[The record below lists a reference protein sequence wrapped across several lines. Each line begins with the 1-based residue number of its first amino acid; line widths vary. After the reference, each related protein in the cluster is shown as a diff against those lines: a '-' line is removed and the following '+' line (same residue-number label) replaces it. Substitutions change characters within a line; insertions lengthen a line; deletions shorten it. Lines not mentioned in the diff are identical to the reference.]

1 MPLDF
6 QRARPL
12 LQSCELSK
20 LFIEELGW
28 EPCRQKLT
36 LRVGESDYAF
46 TAIAEKRGFIAWLC
60 ESPHGGLPDHATRLK
75 LDRELSE
82 TSFEHLIVFV
92 TGDRSRQSWMWV
104 RRERRKPLAARTH
117 EYHRGQPGDSLLQKL
132 QILYVSLEE
141 EEAGEVHT
149 VTIAGRAR
157 AAFDIERVTK
167 AFYRDFDT
175 HRKAFLKFIDG
186 IAEVADREWYASVML
201 NRLMFVYFIQRKG
214 FLDGD
219 HNYLRN
225 RLDRC
230 RKEQGK
236 DKFYTFY
243 RYFLLRLFH
252 EGFGKR
258 RKDRAPDLEKLL
270 GNIPY
275 LNGGLF
281 DVHELEKPDRY
292 GKDIQIPDKAFERV
306 FDYFDQCQWHLDAR
320 PLRKLAT
327 RRNQSRC
334 PRLHLR
340 EIHQPE
346 SRMGAYY
353 TKEDITEY
361 ISKNTVLP
369 FLLRRRPRQVQG
381 GV

>member
-1 MPLDF
+1 MPFDF

-20 LFIEELGW
+20 LFVEELGW
-28 EPCRQKLT
+28 EPCHQELT
-36 LRVGESDYAF
+36 LSTGEINYAF
-46 TAIAEKRGFIAWLC
+46 SALAEKRGFVAWLC
-60 ESPHGGLPDHATRLK
+60 ESPQGGLPDHATRLK
-75 LDRELSE
+75 LDRKLSE
-82 TSFEHLIVFV
+82 SSFEHLIVFV

-104 RRERRKPLAARTH
+104 RREQGKPLAARTH
-117 EYHRGQPGDSLLQKL
+117 EYHRGQPGDSLLQKF

-141 EEAGEVHT
+141 EEAGLST
-149 VTIAGRAR
+149 VVVAGRAR

-186 IAEVADREWYASVML
+186 IGEAADCEWYASVML

-230 RKEQGK
+230 KKEQGK
-236 DKFYTFY
+236 DKFYNFY

-281 DVHELEKPDRY
+281 DVHELEKP
-292 GKDIQIPDKAFERV
+292 GALACSLSGTPS
-306 FDYFDQCQWHLDAR
+306 
-320 PLRKLAT
+320 PLRGSACGFCRQAKT
-327 RRNQSRC
+327 RERPPSG
-334 PRLHLR
+334 
-340 EIHQPE
+340 
-346 SRMGAYY
+346 S
-353 TKEDITEY
+353 
-361 ISKNTVLP
+361 
-369 FLLRRRPRQVQG
+369 PRQKG
-381 GV
+381 